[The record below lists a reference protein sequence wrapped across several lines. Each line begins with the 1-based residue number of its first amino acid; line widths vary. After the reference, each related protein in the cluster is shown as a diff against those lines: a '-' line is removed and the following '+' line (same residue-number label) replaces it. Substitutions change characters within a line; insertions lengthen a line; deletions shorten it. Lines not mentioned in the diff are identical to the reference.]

1 MDIRTDI
8 ISACACT
15 DMQTAGQHGTAPH
28 STGQHGCM
36 AGIGRRADPPPP
48 LQRKKRRRERGD
60 TACPLYRSDASCN
73 AAGGR
78 TPAGSLDRRFAAAA
92 ASRLRRGVL
101 LHKPYLHESA
111 HSKQIQID
119 YRSID
124 RCSNPPP
131 LPSLLCP
138 FSVLTPSLPS
148 RQNQGASEK
157 MVCGVQTAAPI
168 RYDTDSESPS
178 PAGSARKHGAALSSR
193 QSTAASPQNSVPDGA
208 SRRW

>member
-1 MDIRTDI
+1 MFLLKN
-8 ISACACT
+8 SAEI
-15 DMQTAGQHGTAPH
+15 GHGVP
-28 STGQHGCM
+28 C
-36 AGIGRRADPPPP
+36 
-48 LQRKKRRRERGD
+48 
-60 TACPLYRSDASCN
+60 CN
-73 AAGGR
+73 ARQTRVVRHKLAVDIGLVASVTRCCPETESHFLGR
-78 TPAGSLDRRFAAAA
+78 KIAKSKNTLLNRHCALDFDWP
-92 ASRLRRGVL
+92 GVI
-101 LHKPYLHESA
+101 KEQTLHESA

-138 FSVLTPSLPS
+138 FSVLPPSLPS

>member
-1 MDIRTDI
+1 MHLCW
-8 ISACACT
+8 AWLENC
-15 DMQTAGQHGTAPH
+15 P
-28 STGQHGCM
+28 
-36 AGIGRRADPPPP
+36 IGKTTPSGFRLGEKVTRPAEAHEGLTPWPASSIH
-48 LQRKKRRRERGD
+48 QKKGRHERDD

-138 FSVLTPSLPS
+138 FSVLPPSLPS